1 MTVSLRGTSG
11 WTSGAPSWPAGTS
24 QGDVAFL
31 LTLMAQSSY
40 YSTSSMDWM
49 NRPSAWSQRFW
60 KTFADNTGRL
70 EVYTLTV
77 PSSTSGLL
85 VVPEV
90 GAAGPATIA
99 QLLVVFT
106 NAAGVGS
113 MVSGTGR
120 VSVPAYGAALIT
132 GLELGSAWDI
142 EYLDTYDPSL
152 TELAASSGGK
162 VLTFWGANNTAST
175 TYKGSTTVD
184 RDVWAFPITPA
195 AAPSKPTI
203 TAPAQSAGVPT
214 GEDVPVTFVHNT
226 GVAGGSMKAYRL
238 RVRQNAGTWYYWN
251 QSAGTLSSTTAV
263 DNTASGTTVTVTLPN
278 AVVTGATVE
287 LIAETQEAVDD
298 QRSPV
303 SDTRTFTRVS
313 PPTVVVTGP
322 GALTG
327 DFTPTVTWVT
337 TVGTGVQETYRAV
350 FTDPSSNVLHDSGTV
365 SGADDEYTAPA
376 STAWTS
382 GQTVT
387 ATVTV
392 TQTGGA
398 EADDSDTFSISWTPP
413 TAPTLTATA
422 ASQGVTVVVSTVADR
437 VLRVWR
443 RDGSTDTLLGTWETG
458 TDNTLTLV
466 DVFGPRSAVTY
477 VAQVWSDSDGVLL
490 PSAQATSAQVT
501 RTDGDCFYLASGR
514 DPVQTWQAVE
524 IREEG
529 DRTHVRPVS
538 TVWPIGT
545 TFSRTLSGE
554 SRGRVGAFTAHA
566 TTGVDLDDLVDLLKS
581 GEVLLCWFPPEP
593 HSDGTSSGYVLP
605 MAVTSEV
612 GESRLA
618 QVPYALRILSWSWAE
633 RSTPTVGVSVAPVT
647 HAATL
652 STVS

>member
-70 EVYTLTV
+70 EAYTLTV

-120 VSVPAYGAALIT
+120 VSVPPYGAALIT
-132 GLELGSAWDI
+132 GLELGSAWKT
-142 EYLDTYDPSL
+142 EFLDTYDPSL

-226 GVAGGSMKAYRL
+226 GVAGGSQKAYTL
-238 RVRQNAGTWYYWN
+238 RVRQDGGTWYYWN
-251 QSAGTLSSTTAV
+251 ATAGSLTSTTSV
-263 DNTASGTTVTVTLPN
+263 TNTSTSGSVTLPT
-278 AVVTGATVE
+278 AAITGTSIE
-287 LIAETQEAVDD
+287 LIVKTQEAVDN
-298 QRSPV
+298 QWSPD
-303 SDTRTFTRVS
+303 SDTRTFTRVA
-313 PPTVVVTGP
+313 PPSVVVTGP

-337 TVGTGVQETYRAV
+337 TVGTGVQETYRVV
-350 FTDPSSNVLHDSGTV
+350 FTDPSDNVLHDSGTL
-365 SGADDEYTAPA
+365 SGTADEYTAPA

-443 RDGSTDTLLGTWETG
+443 RDGSTDTPLGTWETG

-466 DVFGPRSAVTY
+466 DVFGPQSAVTY

-490 PSAQATSAQVT
+490 PSTQATSAPVT

-566 TTGVDLDDLVDLLKS
+566 TTGVDLDDLVGLLES